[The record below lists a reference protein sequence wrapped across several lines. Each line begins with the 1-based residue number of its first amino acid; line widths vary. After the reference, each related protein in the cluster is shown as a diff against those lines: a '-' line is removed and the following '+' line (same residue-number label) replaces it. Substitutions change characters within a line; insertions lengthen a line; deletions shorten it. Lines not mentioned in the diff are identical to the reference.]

1 VIAEAPVPPLDP
13 DALLRVLAEFH
24 GTIDQIPPMH
34 SALKHEGRRLYELAR
49 AGLDVE
55 RAPRRIRIHALEL
68 ICIEGADLTL
78 DLRCSK
84 GTYVRTLVEDV
95 AEQLGTHGHVTALR
109 RRAVGPYGG

>member
-24 GTIDQIPPMH
+24 GASDQIPPMH

-55 RAPRRIRIHALEL
+55 RAPRRIQIFTLEL
-68 ICIEGADLTL
+68 IRIEGAEVTL

-84 GTYVRTLVEDV
+84 GTYVRTLIEDI
-95 AEQLGTHGHVTALR
+95 AERLGTHGHVTALR
-109 RRAVGPYGG
+109 RLAV